1 MGVTCIKTVKKPSYL
16 QQSIPDAEKRAAKT
30 QGVGDSGSIKKMQEE
45 LEWLRNEMAKKNRN
59 QLDMMYNLDFDNFSE
74 DTQALFKKW
83 SDGTTE
89 AMAYFKAYADANESK
104 WEAYA
109 QWKDDTTDS
118 IASITGRVSANE
130 SSISSLAS
138 WKSNTADAAISSI
151 AGIQQTANANKAS
164 IDQITEWKSNT
175 ADAAISS
182 ITEIRQTSNANK
194 ASIDQ
199 ITKWKT
205 ETADGAIESIAGIR
219 QTANANKAS
228 IDQIT
233 AWKTETADG
242 AIESIS
248 SIQQQADANG
258 ARISLLVNSGGT
270 GLTQS
275 AAGIIV
281 DAVNGSGSSVMIKA
295 DKIQFD
301 GEASFVTAGS
311 LGDSGSTVV
320 SGNRIKL
327 HMLYETSTATSK
339 LNFTASDTASDTWYD
354 TLATIGLKNYGSNS
368 ADDAKYA
375 LLIDSQFANEN
386 GKEYNVALKLSAKGS
401 ISIESATPDGGIY
414 IAANGFT
421 TIEAYENVR
430 IRASASMANMGQTGL
445 MAFSNKDYVFCTDGI
460 YYNGKRIVD
469 NTQEV

>member
-30 QGVGDSGSIKKMQEE
+30 QGVGDSGSIKRLQEE
-45 LEWLRNEMAKKNRN
+45 LERLRNEMAKKNRD

-109 QWKDDTTDS
+109 QWKDDTTNS

-151 AGIQQTANANKAS
+151 AEIKQK
-164 IDQITEWKSNT
+164 
-175 ADAAISS
+175 ADANESS
-182 ITEIRQTSNANK
+182 IN
-194 ASIDQ
+194 Q

-270 GLTQS
+270 GLTPS

-354 TLATIGLKNYGSNS
+354 TLATIGLKNYGSDS

>member
-30 QGVGDSGSIKKMQEE
+30 QEVGDSGSIKRMQEE
-45 LEWLRNEMAKKNRN
+45 LEGLRNEMAKKNRD

-109 QWKDDTTDS
+109 EWKNDTTDS

-130 SSISSLAS
+130 SSIASLAS

-164 IDQITEWKSNT
+164 IDL
-175 ADAAISS
+175 
-182 ITEIRQTSNANK
+182 
-194 ASIDQ
+194 
-199 ITKWKT
+199 
-205 ETADGAIESIAGIR
+205 
-219 QTANANKAS
+219 
-228 IDQIT
+228 IT

-248 SIQQQADANG
+248 SIQQQANANG
-258 ARISLLVNSGGT
+258 ARIDLLVNSAGT
-270 GLTQS
+270 GLTSS
-275 AAGIIV
+275 AASIIV
-281 DAVNGSGSSVMIKA
+281 SAVNGSGSSVMINA
-295 DKIQFD
+295 DKIQFS

-327 HMLYETSTATSK
+327 HMLYGTSTATSK

-354 TLATIGLKNYGSNS
+354 TLATIGLKNYGSDS
-368 ADDAKYA
+368 ADDSKYA

>member
-45 LEWLRNEMAKKNRN
+45 LEGLRNEMAKKNRN

-109 QWKDDTTDS
+109 QWKDDTTNS

-151 AGIQQTANANKAS
+151 AEIKQK
-164 IDQITEWKSNT
+164 
-175 ADAAISS
+175 ADANESS
-182 ITEIRQTSNANK
+182 IN
-194 ASIDQ
+194 Q

-270 GLTQS
+270 GLTPS

-354 TLATIGLKNYGSNS
+354 TLATIGLKNYGSGS

>member
-30 QGVGDSGSIKKMQEE
+30 QGVGDSGSIKRMQEE
-45 LEWLRNEMAKKNRN
+45 LEGLRNEMAKKNRD
-59 QLDMMYNLDFDNFSE
+59 QLDMIYNLDFDNFSE

-109 QWKDDTTDS
+109 QWKDDTTNS

-151 AGIQQTANANKAS
+151 AGI
-164 IDQITEWKSNT
+164 
-175 ADAAISS
+175 
-182 ITEIRQTSNANK
+182 
-194 ASIDQ
+194 
-199 ITKWKT
+199 
-205 ETADGAIESIAGIR
+205 R
-219 QTANANKAS
+219 QTANENKSS

-258 ARISLLVNSGGT
+258 ARIGLLVNSAGT
-270 GLTQS
+270 GLTSS
-275 AAGIIV
+275 AASIIV
-281 DAVNGSGSSVMIKA
+281 SAVNGSGSSVMINA
-295 DKIQFD
+295 DKIQFS

-354 TLATIGLKNYGSNS
+354 TLATIGLKNYGSDS

>member
-30 QGVGDSGSIKKMQEE
+30 QGVGDSGSIKRMQEE
-45 LEWLRNEMAKKNRN
+45 LEGLRNEIAKKNRD

-109 QWKDDTTDS
+109 QWKDDTTNS

-151 AGIQQTANANKAS
+151 AEIKQK
-164 IDQITEWKSNT
+164 
-175 ADAAISS
+175 ADANESS
-182 ITEIRQTSNANK
+182 IN
-194 ASIDQ
+194 Q

-270 GLTQS
+270 GLTPS

-354 TLATIGLKNYGSNS
+354 TLATIGLKNYGSDS

>member
-30 QGVGDSGSIKKMQEE
+30 QGVGDSGSIKRMQEE
-45 LEWLRNEMAKKNRN
+45 LEGLRNEMAKKNRD

-109 QWKDDTTDS
+109 QWKNDTTDS

-164 IDQITEWKSNT
+164 IDQIT
-175 ADAAISS
+175 
-182 ITEIRQTSNANK
+182 
-194 ASIDQ
+194 
-199 ITKWKT
+199 
-205 ETADGAIESIAGIR
+205 
-219 QTANANKAS
+219 
-228 IDQIT
+228 

-248 SIQQQADANG
+248 SIQQQANANG
-258 ARISLLVNSGGT
+258 ARIGLLVNSGGT
-270 GLTQS
+270 GLNSS

-281 DAVNGSGSSVMIKA
+281 EAINNAASSIKISADHIQISGETEFITAA
-295 DKIQFD
+295 DL
-301 GEASFVTAGS
+301 S
-311 LGDSGSTVV
+311 DSGSAVV
-320 SGNRIKL
+320 SGNRISL
-327 HMLYETSTATSK
+327 VTQLGYSTSMSQFEFMLRTSTRDFPMGYINGGDIGSGEENDARFRLQFLTESFTYSGATYKPAIYMRS
-339 LNFTASDTASDTWYD
+339 AGGVS
-354 TLATIGLKNYGSNS
+354 IISNGDPS
-368 ADDAKYA
+368 
-375 LLIDSQFANEN
+375 
-386 GKEYNVALKLSAKGS
+386 
-401 ISIESATPDGGIY
+401 GIY
-414 IAANGFT
+414 VSSNRSYITLDAM
-421 TIEAYENVR
+421 ENTRV
-430 IRASASMANMGQTGL
+430 RASTTYLNMGNTGA
-445 MAFSNKDYVFCTDGI
+445 MAASSKDYVFCTDGI
-460 YYNGKRIVD
+460 YYNGKNICSTS
-469 NTQEV
+469 NNSSATQEVQS

>member
-45 LEWLRNEMAKKNRN
+45 LEGLRNEMAKKNRD

-109 QWKDDTTDS
+109 QWKDDTTNS

-151 AGIQQTANANKAS
+151 AGIQ
-164 IDQITEWKSNT
+164 
-175 ADAAISS
+175 
-182 ITEIRQTSNANK
+182 
-194 ASIDQ
+194 
-199 ITKWKT
+199 
-205 ETADGAIESIAGIR
+205 

-270 GLTQS
+270 GLTPS

-354 TLATIGLKNYGSNS
+354 TLATIGLKNYGSDS

>member
-45 LEWLRNEMAKKNRN
+45 LEGLRNEMAKKNRD
-59 QLDMMYNLDFDNFSE
+59 QLDMIYNLDFDNFSE

-109 QWKDDTTDS
+109 QWKDDTTNS

-138 WKSNTADAAISSI
+138 
-151 AGIQQTANANKAS
+151 
-164 IDQITEWKSNT
+164 WKSNT

-205 ETADGAIESIAGIR
+205 ETADGAIESI
-219 QTANANKAS
+219 
-228 IDQIT
+228 
-233 AWKTETADG
+233 
-242 AIESIS
+242 S

-270 GLTQS
+270 GLTPS

-354 TLATIGLKNYGSNS
+354 TLATIGLKNYGSDS

>member
-16 QQSIPDAEKRAAKT
+16 QQSIPDEEKRAAKT
-30 QGVGDSGSIKKMQEE
+30 QGVGDSGSIKRMQEE
-45 LEWLRNEMAKKNRN
+45 LEKLRNEMAKKNRD

-109 QWKDDTTDS
+109 QWKDDTTNS

-151 AGIQQTANANKAS
+151 AEIKQK
-164 IDQITEWKSNT
+164 
-175 ADAAISS
+175 ADANESS
-182 ITEIRQTSNANK
+182 IN
-194 ASIDQ
+194 Q

-248 SIQQQADANG
+248 SIQQQADSNG

-270 GLTQS
+270 GLTPS

-327 HMLYETSTATSK
+327 HMLYGASTATSK
-339 LNFTASDTASDTWYD
+339 LNFTASDTANDTWYD
-354 TLATIGLKNYGSNS
+354 TLATISLKNYGSGS
-368 ADDAKYA
+368 SDDAKYA
-375 LLIDSQFANEN
+375 LLIDSQYANEN

-401 ISIESATPDGGIY
+401 ISIESSTPDGGIY
-414 IAANGFT
+414 IDSNGFA

>member
-30 QGVGDSGSIKKMQEE
+30 QGVGDSGSIKRMQEE
-45 LEWLRNEMAKKNRN
+45 LEWLRNEMAKKNRD

-109 QWKDDTTDS
+109 QWKNDTTDS

-164 IDQITEWKSNT
+164 IDQIT
-175 ADAAISS
+175 
-182 ITEIRQTSNANK
+182 
-194 ASIDQ
+194 
-199 ITKWKT
+199 
-205 ETADGAIESIAGIR
+205 
-219 QTANANKAS
+219 
-228 IDQIT
+228 

-248 SIQQQADANG
+248 SIQQQANENG
-258 ARISLLVNSGGT
+258 ARIGLLVNSGGT
-270 GLTQS
+270 GLNSS

-281 DAVNGSGSSVMIKA
+281 EAINNAASSIKISADHIQISGETEFITAA
-295 DKIQFD
+295 DL
-301 GEASFVTAGS
+301 S
-311 LGDSGSTVV
+311 DSGSTVV
-320 SGNRIKL
+320 SGNRISL
-327 HMLYETSTATSK
+327 VTQLGYSTSM
-339 LNFTASDTASDTWYD
+339 
-354 TLATIGLKNYGSNS
+354 
-368 ADDAKYA
+368 
-375 LLIDSQFANEN
+375 SQFAFMLRTSTRDFPMGYINGGDIGSGEEN
-386 GKEYNVALKLSAKGS
+386 DARFRLQFLTEAFTYSGATYKPAIYMRSAGGMS
-401 ISIESATPDGGIY
+401 IISNGDPSGIY
-414 IAANGFT
+414 VSSNRSYITLDAM
-421 TIEAYENVR
+421 ENTR
-430 IRASASMANMGQTGL
+430 IRASTTYWNMGNTGA
-445 MAFSNKDYVFCTDGI
+445 MAVSTKDYVFCTDGI
-460 YYNGKRIVD
+460 YYNGI
-469 NTQEV
+469 NICPTSGNSSTTQEVQ

>member
-30 QGVGDSGSIKKMQEE
+30 QGVGDSGSIKRMQEE
-45 LEWLRNEMAKKNRN
+45 LEGLRNEMAKKNRD

-109 QWKDDTTDS
+109 QWKDDTTNS

-151 AGIQQTANANKAS
+151 AGIQQTANANKA
-164 IDQITEWKSNT
+164 
-175 ADAAISS
+175 A
-182 ITEIRQTSNANK
+182 
-194 ASIDQ
+194 
-199 ITKWKT
+199 
-205 ETADGAIESIAGIR
+205 
-219 QTANANKAS
+219 

-248 SIQQQADANG
+248 SIQQQANANG
-258 ARISLLVNSGGT
+258 ARIDLLVNSGGN
-270 GLTQS
+270 GLNSS

-281 DAVNGSGSSVMIKA
+281 EAINNAASSIKISADHIQISGETEFITAA
-295 DKIQFD
+295 DL
-301 GEASFVTAGS
+301 S
-311 LGDSGSTVV
+311 DSGSTVV
-320 SGNRIKL
+320 SGNRISL
-327 HMLYETSTATSK
+327 VTNL
-339 LNFTASDTASDTWYD
+339 
-354 TLATIGLKNYGSNS
+354 NS
-368 ADDAKYA
+368 ASGISSLAFKIRLPNKDDAMGYIDGGDIGTGA
-375 LLIDSQFANEN
+375 EDDARFRIRLLTEEFTYSGKTYKPAIYLTSVGGVSITSN
-386 GKEYNVALKLSAKGS
+386 GDPS
-401 ISIESATPDGGIY
+401 GIY
-414 IAANGFT
+414 IGSFQSYITLDAT
-421 TIEAYENVR
+421 ENTR
-430 IRASASMANMGQTGL
+430 IRASRTYLNMGNTGA
-445 MAFSNKDYVFCTDGI
+445 MAVSTKDYVFCTDGI
-460 YYNGKRIVD
+460 YYNGI
-469 NTQEV
+469 NICPTSGNSSTTQEVQS

>member
-30 QGVGDSGSIKKMQEE
+30 QGVSDSGSIKRMQEE
-45 LEWLRNEMAKKNRN
+45 LDGLRNEMAKKNRD

-109 QWKDDTTDS
+109 QWKDDTTNS

-151 AGIQQTANANKAS
+151 AGIKQTA
-164 IDQITEWKSNT
+164 D
-175 ADAAISS
+175 
-182 ITEIRQTSNANK
+182 
-194 ASIDQ
+194 
-199 ITKWKT
+199 
-205 ETADGAIESIAGIR
+205 
-219 QTANANKAS
+219 ANKAS

-258 ARISLLVNSGGT
+258 ARIGLLVNSAGT
-270 GLTQS
+270 GLTSS
-275 AAGIIV
+275 AASIIV
-281 DAVNGSGSSVMIKA
+281 SAVNGSGSSVMINA
-295 DKIQFD
+295 DKIQFS
-301 GEASFVTAGS
+301 GEASFVTADS

-327 HMLYETSTATSK
+327 HMLYGTSTATSK

-354 TLATIGLKNYGSNS
+354 TLATIGLKNYGSDS

-414 IAANGFT
+414 ISANGFT

>member
-45 LEWLRNEMAKKNRN
+45 LEGLRNEMAKKNRD
-59 QLDMMYNLDFDNFSE
+59 QLDMIYNLDFDNFSE

-109 QWKDDTTDS
+109 QWKDDTTNS

-151 AGIQQTANANKAS
+151 
-164 IDQITEWKSNT
+164 TEIKQK
-175 ADAAISS
+175 ADANESS
-182 ITEIRQTSNANK
+182 IN
-194 ASIDQ
+194 Q
-199 ITKWKT
+199 ITK
-205 ETADGAIESIAGIR
+205 
-219 QTANANKAS
+219 
-228 IDQIT
+228 
-233 AWKTETADG
+233 WKTETADG

-270 GLTQS
+270 GLTPS

-354 TLATIGLKNYGSNS
+354 TLATIGLKNYGSDS

>member
-30 QGVGDSGSIKKMQEE
+30 QGVGDSGSIKRMQEE
-45 LEWLRNEMAKKNRN
+45 LEGLRNEMAKKNRD

-109 QWKDDTTDS
+109 QWKNDTTDS

-164 IDQITEWKSNT
+164 IDQIT
-175 ADAAISS
+175 
-182 ITEIRQTSNANK
+182 
-194 ASIDQ
+194 
-199 ITKWKT
+199 
-205 ETADGAIESIAGIR
+205 
-219 QTANANKAS
+219 
-228 IDQIT
+228 

-248 SIQQQADANG
+248 SIQQQANANG
-258 ARISLLVNSGGT
+258 ARIGLLVNSGGT
-270 GLTQS
+270 GLNSS

-281 DAVNGSGSSVMIKA
+281 EAINNAASSIKISADHIQISGETEFITAA
-295 DKIQFD
+295 DL
-301 GEASFVTAGS
+301 S
-311 LGDSGSTVV
+311 DSGSTVV
-320 SGNRIKL
+320 SGNRISL
-327 HMLYETSTATSK
+327 VTQLGYSTSM
-339 LNFTASDTASDTWYD
+339 
-354 TLATIGLKNYGSNS
+354 
-368 ADDAKYA
+368 
-375 LLIDSQFANEN
+375 SQFAFMLRTSTRDFPMGYINGGDIGSGEEN
-386 GKEYNVALKLSAKGS
+386 DARFRLQFLTESFTYSGATYKPAIYMRSAGGVS
-401 ISIESATPDGGIY
+401 IISNGDPSGIY
-414 IAANGFT
+414 VSSNRSYITLDAM
-421 TIEAYENVR
+421 ENTRV
-430 IRASASMANMGQTGL
+430 RASTTYLNMGNTG
-445 MAFSNKDYVFCTDGI
+445 AVAASSKDYVF
-460 YYNGKRIVD
+460 
-469 NTQEV
+469 

>member
-30 QGVGDSGSIKKMQEE
+30 QGVGDSGSIKRMQEE
-45 LEWLRNEMAKKNRN
+45 LEGLRNEMAKKNRD

-109 QWKDDTTDS
+109 QWKDDTTNS

-164 IDQITEWKSNT
+164 IDQIT
-175 ADAAISS
+175 
-182 ITEIRQTSNANK
+182 
-194 ASIDQ
+194 
-199 ITKWKT
+199 
-205 ETADGAIESIAGIR
+205 
-219 QTANANKAS
+219 
-228 IDQIT
+228 

-258 ARISLLVNSGGT
+258 ARIGLLVNSAGT
-270 GLTQS
+270 GLTSS
-275 AAGIIV
+275 AASIIV
-281 DAVNGSGSSVMIKA
+281 SAVNGSGSSVMINA
-295 DKIQFD
+295 DKIQFS

-327 HMLYETSTATSK
+327 HMLYETSTTTSK

-354 TLATIGLKNYGSNS
+354 TLATIGLKNYGSDS

>member
-30 QGVGDSGSIKKMQEE
+30 QGVGDSGSIKRMQEE
-45 LEWLRNEMAKKNRN
+45 LEGLRNEMAKKNRD

-109 QWKDDTTDS
+109 QWKDDTTNS

-164 IDQITEWKSNT
+164 IDQIT
-175 ADAAISS
+175 
-182 ITEIRQTSNANK
+182 
-194 ASIDQ
+194 
-199 ITKWKT
+199 
-205 ETADGAIESIAGIR
+205 
-219 QTANANKAS
+219 
-228 IDQIT
+228 

-248 SIQQQADANG
+248 SIQQQANANG
-258 ARISLLVNSGGT
+258 ARIGLLVNSGGT
-270 GLTQS
+270 GLNSS

-281 DAVNGSGSSVMIKA
+281 EAINNAASSIKISADHIQISGETEFITAA
-295 DKIQFD
+295 DL
-301 GEASFVTAGS
+301 S
-311 LGDSGSTVV
+311 DSGSTVV
-320 SGNRIKL
+320 SGNRISL
-327 HMLYETSTATSK
+327 VTQLGYSTSM
-339 LNFTASDTASDTWYD
+339 
-354 TLATIGLKNYGSNS
+354 
-368 ADDAKYA
+368 
-375 LLIDSQFANEN
+375 SQFAFMLRTSTRDFPMGYINGGDIGSGEEN
-386 GKEYNVALKLSAKGS
+386 DARFRLQFLTEAFTYSGATYKPAIYMRSAGGVS
-401 ISIESATPDGGIY
+401 IISNGDPSGIY
-414 IAANGFT
+414 VSSNRSYITLDAM
-421 TIEAYENVR
+421 ENTR
-430 IRASASMANMGQTGL
+430 IRASTTYLNMGNTGA
-445 MAFSNKDYVFCTDGI
+445 MAVSTKDYVFCKDGI
-460 YYNGKRIVD
+460 YYNGI
-469 NTQEV
+469 NICPTSNNSSTTQEAQL

>member
-30 QGVGDSGSIKKMQEE
+30 QGVGDSGSIKRMQEE
-45 LEWLRNEMAKKNRN
+45 LEGLRNEMAKKNRN

-109 QWKDDTTDS
+109 QWKDDTTNS

-151 AGIQQTANANKAS
+151 AGIQ
-164 IDQITEWKSNT
+164 
-175 ADAAISS
+175 
-182 ITEIRQTSNANK
+182 
-194 ASIDQ
+194 
-199 ITKWKT
+199 
-205 ETADGAIESIAGIR
+205 

-270 GLTQS
+270 GLTPS

-354 TLATIGLKNYGSNS
+354 TLATIGLKNYGSDS

-375 LLIDSQFANEN
+375 LLIDSQLANEN

>member
-30 QGVGDSGSIKKMQEE
+30 QGVGDSGSIKRMQEE
-45 LEWLRNEMAKKNRN
+45 LEWLRNEMAKKNRD

-109 QWKDDTTDS
+109 EWKNDTTDS

-151 AGIQQTANANKAS
+151 AGI
-164 IDQITEWKSNT
+164 
-175 ADAAISS
+175 
-182 ITEIRQTSNANK
+182 
-194 ASIDQ
+194 
-199 ITKWKT
+199 
-205 ETADGAIESIAGIR
+205 R

-248 SIQQQADANG
+248 SIQQQANANG
-258 ARISLLVNSGGT
+258 ARIGLLVNSGGT
-270 GLTQS
+270 GLNSS

-281 DAVNGSGSSVMIKA
+281 EAINNAASSIKISADHIQISGETEFITAA
-295 DKIQFD
+295 DL
-301 GEASFVTAGS
+301 S
-311 LGDSGSTVV
+311 DSGSTVV
-320 SGNRIKL
+320 SGNRISL
-327 HMLYETSTATSK
+327 VTQLGYSTSM
-339 LNFTASDTASDTWYD
+339 
-354 TLATIGLKNYGSNS
+354 
-368 ADDAKYA
+368 
-375 LLIDSQFANEN
+375 SQFAFMLRTSTRDFPMGYINGGDIGSGEEN
-386 GKEYNVALKLSAKGS
+386 DARFRLQFLTEAFTYSGATYKPAIYMRSAGGMS
-401 ISIESATPDGGIY
+401 IISNGDPSGIY
-414 IAANGFT
+414 VSSNRSYITLDAM
-421 TIEAYENVR
+421 ENTR
-430 IRASASMANMGQTGL
+430 IRASTTYWNMGNTGA
-445 MAFSNKDYVFCTDGI
+445 MAVSTKDYVFCTDGI
-460 YYNGKRIVD
+460 YYNGI
-469 NTQEV
+469 NICPTSGNSSTTQEVQS

>member
-1 MGVTCIKTVKKPSYL
+1 M
-16 QQSIPDAEKRAAKT
+16 
-30 QGVGDSGSIKKMQEE
+30 
-45 LEWLRNEMAKKNRN
+45 
-59 QLDMMYNLDFDNFSE
+59 
-74 DTQALFKKW
+74 
-83 SDGTTE
+83 
-89 AMAYFKAYADANESK
+89 
-104 WEAYA
+104 
-109 QWKDDTTDS
+109 
-118 IASITGRVSANE
+118 SANE
-130 SSISSLAS
+130 SSIASLAS

-151 AGIQQTANANKAS
+151 AS
-164 IDQITEWKSNT
+164 IKQT
-175 ADAAISS
+175 ADA
-182 ITEIRQTSNANK
+182 NK
-194 ASIDQ
+194 S
-199 ITKWKT
+199 
-205 ETADGAIESIAGIR
+205 
-219 QTANANKAS
+219 S

-258 ARISLLVNSGGT
+258 ARIGLLVNSAGT
-270 GLTQS
+270 GLTSS
-275 AAGIIV
+275 AASIIV
-281 DAVNGSGSSVMIKA
+281 SAVNGSGSSVMINA
-295 DKIQFD
+295 DKIQFS
-301 GEASFVTAGS
+301 GEASFVTADS

-327 HMLYETSTATSK
+327 HMLYGTSTATSK

-354 TLATIGLKNYGSNS
+354 TLATIGLKNYGSDS

>member
-30 QGVGDSGSIKKMQEE
+30 QGVGDSGSIKRMQEE
-45 LEWLRNEMAKKNRN
+45 LEGLRNEMAKKNRD

-109 QWKDDTTDS
+109 QWKNDTTDS

-164 IDQITEWKSNT
+164 IDQIT
-175 ADAAISS
+175 
-182 ITEIRQTSNANK
+182 
-194 ASIDQ
+194 
-199 ITKWKT
+199 
-205 ETADGAIESIAGIR
+205 
-219 QTANANKAS
+219 
-228 IDQIT
+228 

-248 SIQQQADANG
+248 SIQQQANANG
-258 ARISLLVNSGGT
+258 ARIGLLVNSGGT
-270 GLTQS
+270 GLNSS

-281 DAVNGSGSSVMIKA
+281 EAINNAASSIKISADHIQISGETEFITAA
-295 DKIQFD
+295 DL
-301 GEASFVTAGS
+301 S
-311 LGDSGSTVV
+311 DSGSTVV
-320 SGNRIKL
+320 SGNRISL
-327 HMLYETSTATSK
+327 VTQLGYSTSM
-339 LNFTASDTASDTWYD
+339 
-354 TLATIGLKNYGSNS
+354 
-368 ADDAKYA
+368 
-375 LLIDSQFANEN
+375 SQFAFMLRTSTRDFPMGYINGGDIGSGEEN
-386 GKEYNVALKLSAKGS
+386 DARFRLQFLTEAFTYSGATYKPAIYMRSAGGVS
-401 ISIESATPDGGIY
+401 IISNGDPSGIY
-414 IAANGFT
+414 VSSNRSYITLDAM
-421 TIEAYENVR
+421 ENTRV
-430 IRASASMANMGQTGL
+430 RASTTYLNMGNTGA
-445 MAFSNKDYVFCTDGI
+445 MAVSTKDYVFCTDGI
-460 YYNGKRIVD
+460 YYNGI
-469 NTQEV
+469 NICPTNGNSSTTQEVQ